1 MKQLNIEAAITVLK
15 GRTIQYTPESVPF
28 QYAFLSSLAQGQ
40 PARADA
46 LAIQTGYPLEMVQRS
61 FKQMKMNC
69 YEFNSEGDLVG
80 AALTLNPTRHHV
92 YINNQH
98 LYAWCAIDTLFLPA
112 QIGVN
117 ATIESTCPVTG
128 EAIYLEVS
136 PEGIQSASPEEI
148 FVSVVVSDYCT
159 VGREGSFCGR
169 IHFFA
174 NHEAAK
180 TWGAEIEDIAVFN
193 LNDAYE
199 IVRQVYI
206 EPFRKHLMLS

>member
-1 MKQLNIEAAITVLK
+1 MKQLSVEAAITVLK

-28 QYAFLSSLAQGQ
+28 QYAFLSSLAKGQ
-40 PARADA
+40 PARAEE
-46 LAIQTGYPLEMVQRS
+46 LANQTGYPLELVQRS
-61 FKQMKMNC
+61 FEQMKMNC

-92 YINNQH
+92 YINDHH

-117 ATIESTCPVTG
+117 AMIQSTCPETG
-128 EAIYLEVS
+128 EAIHLEVS
-136 PEGIQSASPEEI
+136 AEGIQSASSEEI
-148 FVSVVVSDYCT
+148 FVSVVVSDCCT

-174 NHEAAK
+174 NHKSANSWA
-180 TWGAEIEDIAVFN
+180 AEIEDIAVFN

-199 IVRQVYI
+199 IARQVYI